1 MSLRALLA
9 RPLLAAHRLA
19 GLVRRPPIGAVRM
32 VILHDVPP
40 PQWGAL
46 GRLVNHASRRFGVI
60 GPDEARARLAGEAKP
75 DRRAPVLFTFDDG
88 FRTNFDAAGAVLD
101 PLGVK
106 ALFFVCPG
114 LVDLPPAQRPAA
126 VAARVLLRPGAEAPA
141 LMEWDDIRT
150 LERAGHGIGCHG
162 MDHARLAGL
171 GAAALEHQVGAAGR
185 RLAAALGH
193 RVDWY
198 AFTFGDVGSIDSA
211 GLTAIGAHFPLCRS
225 GVRGLAHA
233 GTPPLALPAEAVDL
247 ESDWAWQCLALEGGL
262 APLYRRRLA
271 RLAAMADPR

>member
-19 GLVRRPPIGAVRM
+19 GLVRRPPLGAVRM

-40 PQWGAL
+40 LQWEAL
-46 GRLVNHASRRFGVI
+46 GRLVKHASRRFGVI

-88 FRTNFDAAGAVLD
+88 FRSNFEVAGAVLD

-114 LVDLPPAQRPAA
+114 LVDLPQAEQPAA
-126 VAARVLLRPGAEAPA
+126 VVTRVLLRPEAEAPA
-141 LMEWDDIRT
+141 LMNWDDIRA

-171 GAAALEHQVGAAGR
+171 EAATLEHQVGAAGR
-185 RLAAALGH
+185 RLAEALGH
-193 RVDWY
+193 RVAWY
-198 AFTFGDVGSIDSA
+198 AFTFGDVGSIDA
-211 GLTAIGAHFPLCRS
+211 AALAAIGAHFPLCRS

-233 GTPPLALPAEAVDL
+233 GGHPLALPAEAVDL
-247 ESDWAWQCLALEGGL
+247 DADWAWQCLALEGGL

-271 RLAAMADPR
+271 ALSAMAGCR